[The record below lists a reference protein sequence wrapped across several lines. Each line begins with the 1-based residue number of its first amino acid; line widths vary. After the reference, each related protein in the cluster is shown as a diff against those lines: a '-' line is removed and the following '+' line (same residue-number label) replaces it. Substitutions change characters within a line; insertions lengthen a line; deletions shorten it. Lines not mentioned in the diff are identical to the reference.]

1 MEFENNAKGMIDKLI
16 YMNEARVNRENVI
29 AQLDG
34 IAMMEGEARDQAIQE
49 YYLEFFKHVFRDAIK
64 YREIAANDMSILK
77 EDQQLYTMGAQNV
90 LSDITAMMNAYYAEK
105 NITPCDGKMFFGVDP
120 EVIRDTIYGVCNEF
134 KAIDT
139 LRTAGRERKIDHL
152 NDMRTNL
159 DSLADKGY
167 QYDANGGTTDTMIEE
182 LFVMY
187 EERAAQ
193 YAKRGF
199 IWKLGHLIEAIKTSW
214 FLSKTEKDL
223 KKIGFNKETHGV
235 NVKARCERE
244 PNSIL
249 KHQMTLAKDDCK
261 KMQEDIKR
269 AEWRKNNPELTIARD
284 KFEKALAYYE
294 DEKNPQ
300 RSFRNEVA
308 HILDKYALDP
318 SKDKEFSKVDITYR
332 TAAHDFD
339 IMRDTSNIGS
349 QCNLKFMELSKAFL
363 SARIAHNQPVN
374 VSEIF
379 KDAAEFVKIELK
391 TFSVAY
397 ERDEYKEFVNSGV
410 VPKGKKLEA
419 IQNRLL
425 NTVEK
430 KLDPQEIERIKND
443 MQEYAKEQGNI
454 VQSENNTLD
463 KDPVRESLPLPELNE
478 ATTNNELSKPIRQE
492 PVSSKGALER
502 N

>member
-1 MEFENNAKGMIDKLI
+1 
-16 YMNEARVNRENVI
+16 
-29 AQLDG
+29 
-34 IAMMEGEARDQAIQE
+34 
-49 YYLEFFKHVFRDAIK
+49 
-64 YREIAANDMSILK
+64 
-77 EDQQLYTMGAQNV
+77 
-90 LSDITAMMNAYYAEK
+90 
-105 NITPCDGKMFFGVDP
+105 
-120 EVIRDTIYGVCNEF
+120 
-134 KAIDT
+134 
-139 LRTAGRERKIDHL
+139 
-152 NDMRTNL
+152 
-159 DSLADKGY
+159 
-167 QYDANGGTTDTMIEE
+167 
-182 LFVMY
+182 
-187 EERAAQ
+187 
-193 YAKRGF
+193 
-199 IWKLGHLIEAIKTSW
+199 
-214 FLSKTEKDL
+214 
-223 KKIGFNKETHGV
+223 
-235 NVKARCERE
+235 
-244 PNSIL
+244 
-249 KHQMTLAKDDCK
+249 
-261 KMQEDIKR
+261 
-269 AEWRKNNPELTIARD
+269 
-284 KFEKALAYYE
+284 
-294 DEKNPQ
+294 
-300 RSFRNEVA
+300 
-308 HILDKYALDP
+308 
-318 SKDKEFSKVDITYR
+318 
-332 TAAHDFD
+332 
-339 IMRDTSNIGS
+339 MRDTSNIGS